1 MILLCSLQVPL
12 VLADLSR
19 RSIRMIRNMA
29 KMTAMEAMDMMII
42 RMEMDE
48 KMARWW
54 PWVCGCE

>member
-1 MILLCSLQVPL
+1 
-12 VLADLSR
+12 
-19 RSIRMIRNMA
+19 MIRNMA

-48 KMARWW
+48 KMAWWW